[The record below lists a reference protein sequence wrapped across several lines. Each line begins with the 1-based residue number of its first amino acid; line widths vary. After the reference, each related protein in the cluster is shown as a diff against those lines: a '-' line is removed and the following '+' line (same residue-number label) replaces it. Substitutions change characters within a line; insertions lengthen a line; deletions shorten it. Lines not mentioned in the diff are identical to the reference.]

1 MEHRQLEQL
10 DGGVS
15 ELRRV
20 WRRWCRP
27 APTSTPA
34 EGKYGS
40 ALQMA
45 AKSGNLEATKWLL
58 EHAAGVEAR
67 EKKQWNVLSYL
78 WRVYGKA

>member
-1 MEHRQLEQL
+1 
-10 DGGVS
+10 
-15 ELRRV
+15 
-20 WRRWCRP
+20 
-27 APTSTPA
+27 
-34 EGKYGS
+34 
-40 ALQMA
+40 MA